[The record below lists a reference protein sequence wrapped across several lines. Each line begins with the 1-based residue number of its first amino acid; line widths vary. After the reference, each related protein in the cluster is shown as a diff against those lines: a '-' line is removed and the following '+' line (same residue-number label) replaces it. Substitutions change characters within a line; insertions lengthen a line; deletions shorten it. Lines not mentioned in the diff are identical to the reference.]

1 MNAIRFGYATEQS
14 VTDRFERTR
23 NRVRMTKSQ
32 RWSAYADEAIFVI
45 KCVVCINV
53 AAWWRTAGLI
63 LEIDVQ
69 TTEDQIPIVKL
80 KGEIDLHT
88 CATFRETLRDLIE
101 RKHYNIVIELSEV
114 PYLDSAALGVLVDA
128 VRRVREH
135 DGTISLVNTT
145 PFVRRAFEI
154 TRLVKIF
161 HLYDDLDSALASI
174 RSLESAATE

>member
-1 MNAIRFGYATEQS
+1 L
-14 VTDRFERTR
+14 
-23 NRVRMTKSQ
+23 
-32 RWSAYADEAIFVI
+32 
-45 KCVVCINV
+45 
-53 AAWWRTAGLI
+53 AALI

-69 TTEDQIPIVKL
+69 ETPDQIPIVKL

-88 CATFRETLRDLIE
+88 CGEFRDQLRQLVE
-101 RKHYNIVIELSEV
+101 SKHYHIVVNLAEV

-135 DGTISLVNTT
+135 DGSISLVSTT

-161 HLYDDLDSALASI
+161 HLYDDNESALAEV
-174 RSLESAATE
+174 RKSLPQAA

>member
-1 MNAIRFGYATEQS
+1 MFQIA
-14 VTDRFERTR
+14 
-23 NRVRMTKSQ
+23 
-32 RWSAYADEAIFVI
+32 RWRS
-45 KCVVCINV
+45 
-53 AAWWRTAGLI
+53 AGLI

-69 TTEDQIPIVKL
+69 ETPDGIPVVKL

-101 RKHYNIVIELSEV
+101 KRHFNIVIDLADV

-135 DGTISLVNTT
+135 SGTISLVSTT

-161 HLYDDLDSALASI
+161 QLFDDLDSALQSV
-174 RSLESAATE
+174 REPLPEGETSR

>member
-1 MNAIRFGYATEQS
+1 M
-14 VTDRFERTR
+14 
-23 NRVRMTKSQ
+23 K
-32 RWSAYADEAIFVI
+32 
-45 KCVVCINV
+45 
-53 AAWWRTAGLI
+53 

-69 TTEDQIPIVKL
+69 TTPDQIPVISL

-88 CATFRETLRDLIE
+88 CGAFRDTMRELIE
-101 RKHYNIVIELSEV
+101 NKHYNLVVNLAEV

-135 DGTISLVNTT
+135 DGCICLVATT

-161 HLYDDLDSALASI
+161 QMYDDTDAALADI
-174 RSLESAATE
+174 RQRTQTTT